1 MPASDAIPAGDIASM
16 LRRIRRLE
24 IHTRQ
29 LVETAFA
36 GRYHSVFKGRGINF
50 EEVREYQPGDEIR
63 SIDWNVT
70 ARSGRPHIKK
80 FTEERELAVLL
91 AVDVSASGEF
101 GSSDRS
107 KREIAAE
114 VAAVLAFSAI
124 RNNDKVGL
132 LLFSDGVELYLPPRK
147 GRSHVLR
154 AVREVL
160 FHQPRAK
167 GTSLRQA
174 LEFLNRTTARR
185 AVLFLISDFQ
195 DTGFERA
202 LAVTARH
209 HDVIALP
216 VADPREGVLPP
227 VGWITL
233 EDSETGETRHVDTR
247 TAKAREKFA
256 QAVAERTAVLDRLF
270 TRLAIDS
277 VPLQTGA
284 DYLPALRAF
293 FRRRQRRR
301 ARE

>member
-1 MPASDAIPAGDIASM
+1 MSAAPAIPAGDVSAM
-16 LRRIRRLE
+16 LRKIRRLE

-80 FTEERELAVLL
+80 FTEERELSVLL

-101 GSSDRS
+101 GSAEQS

-114 VAAVLAFSAI
+114 IAAVLAFSAI

-132 LLFSDGVELYLPPRK
+132 LLFTGAVELYLPPRK

-154 AVREVL
+154 VVREVL
-160 FHQPRAK
+160 FHRPRGT
-167 GTSLRQA
+167 GTSLRRA
-174 LEFLNRTTARR
+174 LDFLNRTTARR
-185 AVLFLISDFQ
+185 AALFLISDFQ

-202 LAVTARH
+202 LGVTARH

-216 VADPREGVLPP
+216 VSDPREGTLPR
-227 VGWITL
+227 VGWMTL
-233 EDSETGETRHVDTR
+233 EDAETGETRRLNTR
-247 TAKAREKFA
+247 EPRVREA
-256 QAVAERTAVLDRLF
+256 LAEAVAERKAALARLF
-270 TRLAIDS
+270 ARLAIDA
-277 VPLQTGA
+277 VPLETTK
-284 DYLPALRAF
+284 DNLPALRAF